1 MALSDQDLLNI
12 QALLARFVY
21 ALDAG
26 DPVTWTNCF
35 APDGTYRDAHQTLT
49 GRQAILPFITAVMK
63 DGDAGPN
70 PKSTPRLVHLATPAR
85 IEGDGDRA
93 TAYSYWQALTQ
104 AKDGSVVIWRV
115 GEFRDQLVKRD
126 GKWLF
131 AERHIPSLLGMT
143 RLSDL

>member
-1 MALSDQDLLNI
+1 MALSDHDLLNI
-12 QALLARFVY
+12 QALLARFVH

-35 APDGTYRDAHQTLT
+35 APEGIYRDASQTLT
-49 GRQAILPFITAVMK
+49 GREAILPFITQVMTE
-63 DGDAGPN
+63 GDAGPN
-70 PKSTPRLVHLATPAR
+70 PKATPRLVHLATPPR

-93 TAYSYWQALTQ
+93 TAHSYWQALTE

-115 GEFRDQLVKRD
+115 GEFRDQLIKRD
-126 GKWLF
+126 DEWLF
-131 AERHIPSLLGMT
+131 QERHIPSLLGKA